1 MFVVRRVTAKL
12 SLFAGGGGLI
22 MVGRGG
28 CGQSWMVAT
37 KICPVVSTGCEFMSG
52 LGWSHDLVILQ
63 AFLFFL

>member
-28 CGQSWMVAT
+28 CGQSWVVAT

-52 LGWSHDLVILQ
+52 LG
-63 AFLFFL
+63 